1 MQCFIVAADL
11 EGERA
16 ASLDAAAARL
26 GYRTHSLPTL
36 DALNADRRFERATR
50 PLILAD
56 ADQLSTDSVQS
67 FIREHQGRAFL
78 ILLTD
83 TMAPDD
89 YKQLVRTG
97 SAEWVRWEDVAA
109 ELTDLAGR
117 LHGGASS
124 ERAAKVVSFVPS
136 KGGVGNT
143 TLVVET
149 AICLASRRK
158 QGNRIAILDLNLQ
171 GGTLADALDIEPRFD
186 IAEIAG
192 HSERLDAQLVDVFTS
207 RYSQRLD
214 VFAGPAR
221 AVAPEEVDPRI
232 IFAFIDMISARYET
246 VLLDLPQLWLP
257 WTDTLLLGSDAV
269 LVTGGYTVPA
279 LRKLSARLAAAGELG
294 VARPQLAAVLNQ
306 VELDLLGR
314 VTRRADIERVLA
326 GHTMLFVRRDHAA
339 IDEAA
344 DVGRPLTELMP
355 GSGVSRDVKRLAQWI
370 ESAMAR
376 LDEPAPKRAVAQ
388 GSAA

>member
-1 MQCFIVAADL
+1 MQCFIVAAGL

-16 ASLDAAAARL
+16 AALAAAAARL
-26 GYRTHSLPTL
+26 GYRTHALPDL
-36 DALNADRRFERATR
+36 GALNADRRFERAAR

-56 ADQLSTDSVQS
+56 ADQLSTDAVQV

-83 TMAPDD
+83 TMSPDA

-97 SAEWVRWEDVAA
+97 SAEWVRWGDVAA
-109 ELTDLAGR
+109 ELPELAAR
-117 LHGGASS
+117 LHGGGAS

-136 KGGVGNT
+136 KGGVGNS

-149 AICLASRRK
+149 AICLAGRRK
-158 QGNRIAILDLNLQ
+158 QGERIALLDLNLQ

-192 HSERLDAQLVDVFTS
+192 RPERLDAQLVDVFTS

-214 VFAGPAR
+214 VFASPTR
-221 AVAPEEVDPRI
+221 AVGPEEVDPRI
-232 IFAFIDMISARYET
+232 IFAFIDMISARYEV

-269 LVTGGYTVPA
+269 LVTGGCNVPA
-279 LRKLSARLAAAGELG
+279 LRKLSARLAGTGELG
-294 VARPQLAAVLNQ
+294 VPRPQLAAVLNQ
-306 VELDLLGR
+306 VELDILGR

-326 GHTMLFVRRDHAA
+326 GQNTLFVRRDHAA

-344 DVGRPLTELMP
+344 DVGRPVMELMP
-355 GSGVSRDVKRLAQWI
+355 GSGISRDVKRLALWI
-370 ESAMAR
+370 EAAMGRPDHA
-376 LDEPAPKRAVAQ
+376 EPRRAVTQ
-388 GSAA
+388 GRAA